1 MKHVDEFRDSET
13 ARRLTARLKEVSRT
27 PARFMEVCGTHT
39 MALFRYG
46 IRELLPDHVE
56 LVSGPGCPVCV
67 TAGQDIDRA
76 VAAAGL
82 PGVIVTTFGDML
94 RVPGSK
100 GTLDQARAD
109 GADIRIVY
117 SPLEALNTAR
127 TNPDREVIFIG
138 VGFET
143 TAPTVAAALKTAR
156 TQGLANFS
164 VLAAHKLLPPAMEA
178 LLSGGDLN
186 LTGFLLP
193 GHVTTI
199 IGPAPYRPLAR
210 KYHAPCVV
218 SGFEPVDILQSL
230 LMLIEQVEA
239 GRDEVEIQYRRAV
252 GADGNPAARAV
263 MDEVFQP
270 ADAVWRGLGPIPLS
284 GLVPREEYAGLD
296 TGRRFDLPAAPVP
309 EPPGCLC
316 GEVLRGVV
324 KPPEC
329 RLFATRCT
337 PGTPVGPCMVSS
349 EGTCAAYYKYGR

>member
-13 ARRLTARLKEVSRT
+13 ARRLTARLKEISRT

-46 IRELLPDHVE
+46 VRELLPDHVE

-76 VAAAGL
+76 LAAARL

-94 RVPGSK
+94 RVPGSG

-109 GADIRIVY
+109 GADVRIVY
-117 SPLEALNTAR
+117 SPLEALKTAQGH
-127 TNPDREVIFIG
+127 PDRQVIFIG

-143 TAPTVAAALKTAR
+143 TAPTVAAAIKTAKSL
-156 TQGLANFS
+156 GLTNFS
-164 VLAAHKLLPPAMEA
+164 VLAAHKLLPPAMAA
-178 LLSGGDLN
+178 LLSGGELD

-210 KYHAPCVV
+210 KYHVPCVV
-218 SGFEPVDILQSL
+218 AGFEPVDILQSL

-239 GRDEVEIQYRRAV
+239 GTDEVQIQYRRAV
-252 GADGNPAARAV
+252 GGDGNPAARAV
-263 MDEVFQP
+263 MNEVFHP
-270 ADAVWRGLGPIPLS
+270 ADAVWRGLGPISGS
-284 GLVPREEYAGLD
+284 GLEFRDEYAGLD
-296 TGRRFDLPAAPVP
+296 AGRRFDLPVEPVD

-316 GEVLRGVV
+316 GEVLRGMVR
-324 KPPEC
+324 PPQC
-329 RLFATRCT
+329 RLFASRCT
-337 PGTPVGPCMVSS
+337 PETPVGPCMVSS
-349 EGTCAAYYKYGR
+349 EGTCAAYYKYSR